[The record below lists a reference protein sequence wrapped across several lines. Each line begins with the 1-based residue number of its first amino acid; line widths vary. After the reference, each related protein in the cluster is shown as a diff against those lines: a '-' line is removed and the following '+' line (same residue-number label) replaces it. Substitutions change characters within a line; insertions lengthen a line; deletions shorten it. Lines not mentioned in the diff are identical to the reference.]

1 MAEKYLQKQ
10 GHRIISRNLFHPA
23 AELDLISLTP
33 THLVVTEVKTGF
45 CGEAELER
53 RFPHTARDRQRM
65 AARALARRF
74 QRAPRLDLIMVR
86 IESNPARIR
95 LSHRVGV

>member
-1 MAEKYLQKQ
+1 MAEKYLQKR

-23 AELDLISLTP
+23 AELDIVSLTS

-45 CGEAELER
+45 CSEAELER
-53 RFPHTARDRQRM
+53 RFPHTARGRQRM
-65 AARALARRF
+65 AARGLARRF

-86 IESNPARIR
+86 VEPNSARIR
-95 LSHRVGV
+95 LSRRIDV